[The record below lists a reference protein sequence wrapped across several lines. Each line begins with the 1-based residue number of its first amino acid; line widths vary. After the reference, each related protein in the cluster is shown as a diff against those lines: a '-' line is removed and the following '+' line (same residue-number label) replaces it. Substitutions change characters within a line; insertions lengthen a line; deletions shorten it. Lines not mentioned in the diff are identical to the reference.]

1 MEDDLTP
8 IPRKLKVV
16 GKTWEPDQDVLL
28 FPEFSWCATAVARV
42 GFFCSLE
49 LPDFELERYAI
60 ELEEPEP
67 LLRTAIID
75 NLAREKRGGPDWL
88 GCYCPEDRLI
98 EIYLS
103 RCDHAARE
111 LRIGAQALVWH
122 VLIHE
127 LAHFVSHVGIELD
140 ACRKKFGDGRSK
152 GCWTPFDKMEET
164 DVEKIAQI
172 ASYAFGEIFKQASI
186 VEVMRFIWPYEAD
199 IYRTWKDFADK
210 AGLSAE
216 EILKRLQRQVY
227 EPRYVCRK
235 EDMLDVD
242 CES

>member
-1 MEDDLTP
+1 MGDDLTNL
-8 IPRKLKVV
+8 PRKLKVV
-16 GKTWEPDQDVLL
+16 GKTWQPDQDVLL
-28 FPEFSWCATAVARV
+28 FPDFSWCATAVARV
-42 GFFCSLE
+42 AFVCSLE

-60 ELEEPEP
+60 ELVEPEP
-67 LLRTAIID
+67 LIRTTIIE
-75 NLAREKRGGPDWL
+75 NLAREKSGGPDWL

-111 LRIGAQALVWH
+111 LRIGVQALVWH

-127 LAHFVSHVGIELD
+127 SAHFVSHVGIELD
-140 ACRKKFGDGRSK
+140 TCREEFGHGRTK
-152 GCWTPFDKMEET
+152 GRWTPFDRMDET
-164 DVEKIAQI
+164 YAEHIAQI

-199 IYRTWKDFADK
+199 IYRTWKDFGDK
-210 AGLSAE
+210 TGLPPE
-216 EILKRLQRQVY
+216 DILKGLQRQVY